1 MNTVVLKFGGSS
13 VADNI
18 KLNVVA
24 EKIISQKKQAK
35 NVVVVVSAQGKTTDQ
50 LIREARELSAIPEE
64 REMDMLLSTGEQITA
79 SKLSILLNR
88 KGYKAIS
95 LTGWQ
100 AGIETNDVSGAAK
113 INQICTQ
120 RIEKELKKGKIV
132 IVAGFQGVNQ
142 NQDITTLGRGG
153 SDTTAVALQASLGA
167 DKCYIFSDV
176 DGIYSSDP
184 NMITIAKKLDEI
196 SFDEM
201 QEVADAGAKVLHN
214 RCIEIGKRFDC
225 DIIAKSTFS
234 NQGGT
239 KICKKIEISEVKG
252 IVKNENLVQI
262 YMQNNKRIKESEIIE
277 IYQELLSRNIIV
289 EMFRKGED
297 NKQIQFRIKKA
308 EQNKV
313 QELLEVNYPN
323 YEVIQKNIVKL
334 SIIGYGITQDNVVL
348 NKVIDILKRYN
359 IEIKDINLTQSK
371 IEIVVDNLENNIVEE
386 LHKTLI

>member
-225 DIIAKSTFS
+225 DVIAKSTFS

-239 KICKKIEISEVKG
+239 KICKKIEISEVKS